1 MEAPQASLASRPR
14 RREHADVTYAWACRS
29 VLTSVAIFALAAA
42 TASGGSP
49 VAGSAACETLPVAGF
64 GTVQAVLDGRTLLL
78 DDGRTVR
85 LSGIEPPASSGRA
98 REAAAALQK
107 IAAGKQVTLHATHL
121 VKDRHERLVAHVA
134 LAAKGLEPSL
144 QRDMLRLG
152 LARVAARSD
161 DDRACLAGGLSLE
174 RQARESGLGLW
185 ADPDDAIRRADDPMA
200 VLAMRGRFALVEGRV
215 ISVRESGGTIYVN
228 FGRRW
233 TEDFTVTIGKRN
245 ERIFVA
251 AGMPPKGLAGRQ
263 IRVRGVVEER
273 GGPWIEAKAPAQ
285 IEILDRR

>member
-1 MEAPQASLASRPR
+1 M
-14 RREHADVTYAWACRS
+14 
-29 VLTSVAIFALAAA
+29 
-42 TASGGSP
+42 P
-49 VAGSAACETLPVAGF
+49 VAGS
-64 GTVQAVLDGRTLLL
+64 GTVRTVLDARTVLL

-85 LSGIEPPASSGRA
+85 LSGITPPASPGRA

-107 IAAGKQVTLHATHL
+107 IVTGERVTLHATQPG
-121 VKDRHERLVAHVA
+121 KDRHGHLVMHVA
-134 LAAKGLEPSL
+134 LAAEGLERSL

-161 DDRACLAGGLSLE
+161 DDRACLAGWLSLE

-185 ADPDDAIRRADDPMA
+185 ADPDHAIRRADDPAA

-263 IRVRGVVEER
+263 IRVRGIVEER
-273 GGPWIEAKAPAQ
+273 GGPWIEATTPAQ
-285 IEILDRR
+285 VEVLDRR